1 MTDIRKLINKLAAE
15 ENKLLS
21 TEFIAPCVGNGKVR
35 TRIARMFYTFTTK
48 PDDFEGWGIF
58 KPMNEKQAAFI
69 EQPNLPLI
77 CEYLNNFQ
85 SLRLR
90 LIYPLKGQSWLAYP
104 INEADMIQ
112 RCGYCKPVVVHLVA
126 EASKFEVV
134 IARTDSAAWWFDECD
149 RRSDVMVNQSLR
161 EQLEQ
166 VTLPQDLHFKGITPE
181 MRTAYNL
188 ATQQAQEF
196 SALHRQRQDEKRLK
210 EALKMGGGELQQWSD
225 REDYWVVEWIT
236 SDGEHHTSAISKNDL
251 TVMSAGICLSGEDQK
266 FDLQSLV
273 GVVERRDS
281 EEY

>member
-1 MTDIRKLINKLAAE
+1 MTDIRKLIDKLAAE

-35 TRIARMFYTFTTK
+35 TRIAGMFYTFTTK

-112 RCGYCKPVVVHLVA
+112 RCGYCKPVAVHLVA

-161 EQLEQ
+161 DQLEQ
-166 VTLPQDLHFKGITPE
+166 VTPQQDLHFKGITPE

-196 SALHRQRQDEKRLK
+196 SALYRQRQDEKRLR

-225 REDYWVVEWIT
+225 REDYWGVEWIT